1 MSTYQCF
8 VGIDIGALS
17 ASFAWAS
24 ATQAVSSAQSLGLS
38 TAADLSAW
46 LDVFT
51 ALPNSPAETLV
62 VMEATGTYWI
72 RLGLTLH
79 RAGYAVSVINPTQA
93 HHFAQAQLRRAKT
106 DGLDAQML
114 AELARVLQPTIWL
127 PPPDEYEALEQ
138 CLAQRDA
145 LLDIRTQEGN
155 RLHALKQRAV
165 IDPVVQQRFEAHLAF
180 LHQTLK
186 AIEQQINHL
195 LTTIPHWQEAAQRLL
210 SIPGIGQ
217 VSAAWLL
224 VATVNFSACPS
235 PEDAAAY
242 AGLVPHPQTSG
253 SSRRGHTGVGGGG
266 HARLRKTLYMATLSA
281 VRFNPHI
288 RCFYQRLCAA
298 GKPKKVALC
307 AAARKLIHLAWAIV
321 VKKRFYDPTFGLIS

>member
-17 ASFAWAS
+17 ASFAWGS
-24 ATQAVSSAQSLGLS
+24 ATEAVSPAHSLGLS
-38 TAADLSAW
+38 SATDLSAW
-46 LDVFT
+46 LDAFS

-72 RLGLTLH
+72 RLALTLY
-79 RAGYAVSVINPTQA
+79 RAGYAVSVINPAQA

-106 DGLDAQML
+106 DYLDAQML
-114 AELARVLQPTIWL
+114 TQLALALQPAAWK

-138 CLAQRDA
+138 CLTQRDA
-145 LLDIRTQEGN
+145 LLDIRTQESN
-155 RLHALKQRAV
+155 RLHALRQRAF
-165 IDPVVQQRFEAHLAF
+165 IDPTVQARFEAHLHF
-180 LHQTLK
+180 LEQTLK
-186 AIEQQINHL
+186 ALEQHITHL
-195 LTTIPHWQEAAQRLL
+195 LQTIPHWREAAQRLL

-224 VATVNFSACPS
+224 VATVNFSTCPS

-242 AGLVPHPQTSG
+242 AGLVPHPRTSG
-253 SSRRGHTGVGGGG
+253 SSRRGFTGVGGGG
-266 HARLRKTLYMATLSA
+266 HARLRKTMYMAALSA

-288 RCFYQRLCAA
+288 RSFYQRLCAA

-307 AAARKLIHLAWAIV
+307 AAARKLIHLAWAMV
-321 VKKRFYDPTFGLIS
+321 VKQRFYDPTYGFPS